1 MKIELLCP
9 RTLKIKHSSPTKAL
23 LSGAMGDRIIREQ
36 FDLVDEDGDLL
47 VTFEEFRAV
56 QEAMGVKEEDSRK
69 IMTFGDADEDG
80 MLNLE
85 EFAAIYENPRHMRRR
100 RCGS

>member
-1 MKIELLCP
+1 
-9 RTLKIKHSSPTKAL
+9 
-23 LSGAMGDRIIREQ
+23 MGGRIIREQ

-69 IMTFGDADEDG
+69 IMTLGDADEDG

-85 EFAAIYENPRHMRRR
+85 EFATIYENPRMQ
-100 RCGS
+100 G